1 MPNRVK
7 DLRSKAKLSQ
17 RALAEA
23 VHVSQATVQRIEAE
37 ATPISLSIAQRIADY
52 FEEPLRKVFPTPS
65 KKARVVSLEA
75 YREDPLVDASASE
88 IVRFRL
94 RDGRDLIYE
103 VDGLTQNRLE
113 NIIYNP
119 GQKSFLV
126 FTSQSKE
133 VVLRRSEIRYMAMH
147 DDPEFEVPADRSD
160 PDEAYMSITFMGDSR
175 PEQFLVNGDTV
186 DPDDPERFEEAT
198 ERNHLGSFIMHLDS
212 AEDGEDF
219 FAAEVLDT
227 DGCDDAMR
235 IVFPFDQL
243 LLVEIPLS
251 LLNPRLAAAEREGED
266 ENTPAAEKWEIRVP
280 RDALH

>member
-52 FEEPLRKVFPTPS
+52 FGEPLRKVFPAPS
-65 KKARVVSLEA
+65 KKARDVDLGA
-75 YREDPLVDASASE
+75 YQEDPLIDASASE
-88 IVRFRL
+88 FVRFRL
-94 RDGRDLIYE
+94 RDGRDLVYV
-103 VDGLTQNRLE
+103 VDGVTQNRLE

-119 GQKSFLV
+119 SRKTFLV

-133 VVLRRSEIRYMAMH
+133 VALRRSEIRYMATH
-147 DDPEFEVPADRSD
+147 DDPDFEVPEDRSD

-175 PEQFLVNGDTV
+175 PEQFLVNGDSV

-198 ERNHLGSFIMHLDS
+198 ECNRLGGFMMRLDS
-212 AEDGEDF
+212 AEEGDDF
-219 FAAEVLDT
+219 LAAEVLDT
-227 DGCDDAMR
+227 DGCDDAVR
-235 IVFPFDQL
+235 IVFPFEQI

-251 LLNPRLAAAEREGED
+251 LLNPRLAAAEQEGED
-266 ENTPAAEKWEIRVP
+266 EDTPDAEKWKIVVP
-280 RDALH
+280 REALH